1 MRTLFGVVAL
11 CSAAVLPVGAQQAA
25 RVPQRQLGAAEVRF
39 NHPFSSIRGIRQLPD
54 GRVMVSDGIED
65 AVLLVDMQGGKADT
79 LGRIGQGPGEY
90 KTPDALF
97 ALPGGATMLVDL
109 GNGRL
114 SVFGPDGRYRESLP
128 IAQGGA
134 QSLSIIIPRAT
145 DAQGRLYYQPSARPT
160 ENGMPDS
167 AAIVRWDRAANKTDT
182 VAMVKLPPIKMT
194 TSGGA
199 NNRSVMM
206 RPVPLP
212 PQDVWNVA
220 PDGRVAIARA
230 SDYHVEWVQPGGAT
244 VKGPPNRWIP
254 VAVRRA
260 DQEEFVAQMADGI
273 SIQVENRNGQMS
285 TSFGRGGRGDNEDE
299 QIGALEWPAAK
310 PPFVENGVW
319 VTPEGEMWV
328 ERSVAAG
335 SPRVMDVFD
344 AAGVLKSQV
353 VMPAGRRVAGF
364 GPGTVYLRQADDDG
378 LLWLERYRR

>member
-1 MRTLFGVVAL
+1 MRTLLGLMAL
-11 CSAAVLPVGAQQAA
+11 SSLAALPAQAQQAG
-25 RVPQRQLGAAEVRF
+25 RIPQRQLGAAEARF

-65 AVLLVDMQGGKADT
+65 AVLRVDMQSGKADT

-90 KTPDALF
+90 KTPDVLF

-114 SVFGPDGRYRESLP
+114 SVFGPDGRYRESMP

-134 QSLSIIIPRAT
+134 QTLSIIIPRAT

-167 AAIVRWDRAANKTDT
+167 AAVVRWDRAANRTDT

-212 PQDVWNVA
+212 PLDVWNVA

-230 SDYHVEWVQPGGAT
+230 VGLPRRVGPARRGDGEGTAQPLGPRGGAAGGPGG
-244 VKGPPNRWIP
+244 VRGP
-254 VAVRRA
+254 
-260 DQEEFVAQMADGI
+260 D
-273 SIQVENRNGQMS
+273 
-285 TSFGRGGRGDNEDE
+285 
-299 QIGALEWPAAK
+299 
-310 PPFVENGVW
+310 
-319 VTPEGEMWV
+319 
-328 ERSVAAG
+328 
-335 SPRVMDVFD
+335 
-344 AAGVLKSQV
+344 
-353 VMPAGRRVAGF
+353 GRRHQH
-364 GPGTVYLRQADDDG
+364 PGGEPERPDEHQLRTWRPRG
-378 LLWLERYRR
+378 